1 MQIDKSQ
8 YPLVFLRA
16 TALPHTDNPEAELE
30 AILAEDSPFVLISDQ
45 PPHNESYESPEAK
58 KARALF
64 FKRNR
69 AHFIR
74 ICLGAIVVEGAKPTP
89 MPLRLAAQAFGK
101 AFGVSFHF
109 VPNEDAAV
117 ALGNRLLA
125 DVRTW
130 KSVESPSN

>member
-1 MQIDKSQ
+1 MQIDRSQ

-16 TALPHTDNPEAELE
+16 TVLPHTENPEAELE
-30 AILAEDSPFVLISDQ
+30 AILSDDLPFVLISDQ
-45 PPHNESYESPEAK
+45 PPHNEDNESPEAK

-74 ICLGAIVVEGAKPTP
+74 ICVGAIVIEGAKPTP

-101 AFGVSFHF
+101 AFGVPFHF

-117 ALGNRLLA
+117 ALGNKLLT
-125 DVRTW
+125 DVRTS
-130 KSVESPSN
+130 KSVKSPSN